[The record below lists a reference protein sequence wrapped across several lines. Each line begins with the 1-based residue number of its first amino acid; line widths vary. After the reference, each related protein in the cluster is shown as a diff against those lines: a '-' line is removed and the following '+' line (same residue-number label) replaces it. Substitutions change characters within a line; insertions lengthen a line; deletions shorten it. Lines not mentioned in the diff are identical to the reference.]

1 MEKLTLSA
9 PWLTYIHELQL
20 LFEQDKDINIVID
33 SETLEVKLY
42 VEKTRKAEALTKLL
56 QAEKTFG
63 NVVVKVTVI
72 QANNDSESAISLIR
86 DAFEGNPVL
95 VGAETTSSLLGSFN
109 YAVFKKE
116 VVQFYNDQLNDING
130 NKSML
135 YQDIAG
141 DVLGLQDGVF
151 YCTSNV

>member
-20 LFEQDKDINIVID
+20 LFEQDKDINIVVD
-33 SETLEVKLY
+33 SEALEVKLY
-42 VEKTRKAEALTKLL
+42 VEKTRKAEALIKLL
-56 QAEKTFG
+56 PAEKTFG

-86 DAFEGNPVL
+86 DAFDGNPVL
-95 VGAETTSSLLGSFN
+95 VGAETTSGLLGSFN

-116 VVQFYNDQLNDING
+116 VAQFYNDQLNDING

-135 YQDIAG
+135 YQDIAS

-151 YCTSNV
+151 YCTSNI